1 TLRVLNM
8 KDENGNSILISEN
21 PSWDSLPWPPLKRIF
36 TVLRTDGD
44 CIDLSNLLKVSK
56 RFRHN
61 TFEFMR
67 REENRPSVDKVYLS
81 RSYEGRLVVQ
91 IDFFPSNL
99 RFHNFSG
106 LDWKRFERPYL
117 NRPILRVMLMR

>member
-1 TLRVLNM
+1 LKVLNM
-8 KDENGNSILISEN
+8 NDENGNSILAEN
-21 PSWDSLPWPPLKRIF
+21 PSWDALPWPSLKRILSD
-36 TVLRTDGD
+36 LRTDGD

-56 RFRHN
+56 RFRQN
-61 TFEFMR
+61 TIEFMR
-67 REENRPSVDKVYLS
+67 RAENRPSLDKVYLS

-99 RFHNFSG
+99 RFHDFSG